1 MSRAQANGFQQEY
14 VRALENYLQA
24 GGESALSNAYEL
36 GRRAISEGLGVL
48 DMARLHGT
56 ALEELVLS
64 APAADQARFGR
75 AAAEIFKELLS
86 LFEMSF
92 RGYREANAELQ
103 RLNETLRQQKEQ
115 LELANRELEAF
126 SYSASHDLRNPLGGI
141 EGLSRF
147 LLDHSADALDDRG
160 KKCLELI
167 GESAQHMR
175 QLIDDLMSLSRVN
188 RSELHRVDVDLSAIA
203 DGILARLRDAAPGRI
218 GKFEVQ
224 RGMHANADHN
234 LLAVVLENLLG
245 NAWKYSAKRECAE
258 ITFGCEERHGNV
270 TYFVRDNGAGFDMAY
285 AGKLFIAFQRLH
297 AASDF
302 EGSGIGLNIV
312 QRIVRRHSG
321 HVWAEGRMDSGAT
334 FYFTLGGEEN
344 P

>member
-1 MSRAQANGFQQEY
+1 MSAQANGFQREY
-14 VRALENYLQA
+14 VLALENYLQA

-48 DMARLHGT
+48 DMASLHGT

-92 RGYREANAELQ
+92 RGYRAANADLQ

-115 LELANRELEAF
+115 LEVANRELEAF
-126 SYSASHDLRNPLGGI
+126 SYSASHDLRNPLTGI
-141 EGLSRF
+141 EGLSRL
-147 LLDHSADALDDRG
+147 LLDSAADALDDQG
-160 KKCLELI
+160 KKCLEMI
-167 GESAQHMR
+167 GQSAQHMR

-188 RSELHRVDVDLSAIA
+188 RSELHRVETDLSAIA
-203 DGILARLRDAAPGRI
+203 QDILTRLRNANPGRASMVEI
-218 GKFEVQ
+218 Q
-224 RGMHANADHN
+224 RGVHAKADRN
-234 LLAVVLENLLG
+234 LLAAVLENLLG
-245 NAWKYSAKRECAE
+245 NAWKYTAKRACAE
-258 ITFGCEERHGNV
+258 ITFGCEERHGNM
-270 TYFVRDNGAGFDMAY
+270 TYFVKDNGAGFDMAH
-285 AGKLFIAFQRLH
+285 AGKLFTAFQRLH

-312 QRIVRRHSG
+312 QRIVRRHNG
-321 HVWAEGRMDSGAT
+321 HVWAEGRIGSGAT

-344 P
+344 S